1 VLNALLLQVIPPED
15 ALERSKFYA
24 EHNIGFVGRPP
35 TNRRGTFKKASNLNY
50 QLAISQLIASLMK
63 QQPGMT
69 AEEALEAVW
78 EQWGREFVA
87 QGDLTMDDD
96 CLILL
101 IDADTK
107 VGPGRGGRLQAAAT
121 ASTSLLQG
129 NLHRQACDCVG
140 CRKVHPAVAAAAAAA
155 GA

>member
-1 VLNALLLQVIPPED
+1 VISPEQ
-15 ALERSKFYA
+15 AAARSNFYA
-24 EHNIGFVGRPP
+24 RHDIAYVARPP

-107 VGPGRGGRLQAAAT
+107 VRLLA
-121 ASTSLLQG
+121 
-129 NLHRQACDCVG
+129 
-140 CRKVHPAVAAAAAAA
+140 
-155 GA
+155 

>member
-1 VLNALLLQVIPPED
+1 MTPYSTPTTPDPVLMPCAHLQVIPPED
-15 ALERSKFYA
+15 ALARSKFYTA
-24 EHNIGFVGRPP
+24 NNISFVARPP
-35 TNRRGTFKKASNLNY
+35 ANRRGTFKKASNLNY

-63 QQPGMT
+63 QQPGMS

-107 VGPGRGGRLQAAAT
+107 VSFRIGSARLAA
-121 ASTSLLQG
+121 
-129 NLHRQACDCVG
+129 
-140 CRKVHPAVAAAAAAA
+140 
-155 GA
+155 

>member
-1 VLNALLLQVIPPED
+1 LQVISPDE
-15 ALERSKFYA
+15 AAARSNFYTKHGIA
-24 EHNIGFVGRPP
+24 YVARPP
-35 TNRRGTFKKASNLNY
+35 ANRRGTFKKASNLNY

-63 QQPGMT
+63 QQPGMS
-69 AEEALEAVW
+69 AEEALEGVW

-107 VGPGRGGRLQAAAT
+107 VC
-121 ASTSLLQG
+121 SSL
-129 NLHRQACDCVG
+129 D
-140 CRKVHPAVAAAAAAA
+140 
-155 GA
+155 